1 MMARLLM
8 ADYRVTLPE
17 DCAEAISAQIPGFMA
32 AESVMAVRKTKSGE
46 KLTDIRP
53 MAVSVSAE
61 GNVLT
66 VRTTASET
74 NNLKPDLL
82 VNVLA
87 ERAGIATPENV
98 RVHRLTL
105 LGDENGAIVPLMDLK
120 G

>member
-1 MMARLLM
+1 
-8 ADYRVTLPE
+8 VTLPE
-17 DCAEAISAQIPGFMA
+17 DCADAISAQIPAFMA
-32 AESVMAVRKTKSGE
+32 ADSVMAVRKTKSGE

-53 MAVSVSAE
+53 MAVSVEADGSM
-61 GNVLT
+61 LT

-87 ERAGIATPENV
+87 ERAGIAAPENV
-98 RVHRLTL
+98 RVHRTAL
-105 LGDENGAIVPLMDLK
+105 LGEDKNGEIVPLLALK